1 MQIGE
6 LARRTGTTTRAL
18 RYYEQQGL
26 LSSERDVNDYRT
38 YDEGSVRAVRNIQAL
53 LADGL
58 LTKEIRGFGACLY
71 ERDLPVEPPC
81 ADAVAVYLRR
91 RDAVADRID
100 ELTDQH
106 SRLSAALSGVAQRAS
121 RWA

>member
-26 LSSERDVNDYRT
+26 LSSDRNSNDYRT
-38 YDEGSVRAVRNIQAL
+38 YDEGSVTAVRNIRAL

-58 LTKEIRGFGACLY
+58 LTKEIHGFGACLR
-71 ERDLPVEPPC
+71 ERDLSVEPPC
-81 ADAVAVYLRR
+81 DDAIATYLRR
-91 RDAVADRID
+91 RDAVAERME

-106 SRLSAALSGVAQRAS
+106 SRLSIALAGVSDRAS
-121 RWA
+121 R